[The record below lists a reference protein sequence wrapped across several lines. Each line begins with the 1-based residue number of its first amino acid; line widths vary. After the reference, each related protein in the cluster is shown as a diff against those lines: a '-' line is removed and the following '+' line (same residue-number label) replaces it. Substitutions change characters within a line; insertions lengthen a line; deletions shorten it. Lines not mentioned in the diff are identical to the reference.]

1 MSSKRQGPPGK
12 DIDIRV
18 ISNNNDMHKIKLI
31 TNEVKSLLAQY
42 DGISDIYDDLP
53 WGKEELVLKLRPL
66 GKSLGFTSLDIA
78 DQIRAAYR
86 GIIAKRF
93 SDGTEEIIIRV
104 RYDNEKL
111 KEGYLK
117 KMFLMSPK
125 GNFIPLNQIVEINYE
140 KGFSIIK
147 RENGKSEVSIT
158 AELDEKII
166 APSTILKALSDG
178 PLDDIISNKGFSWRL
193 AGRSE
198 EKKETLNDMKTGTMI
213 GLILIFIILSGVF
226 SSYIRPLIVMS
237 IIPFAALGSI
247 LGHWV
252 TGFNITILSLVALL
266 GLAGIVINDSIIM
279 VSTIDEKIRKG
290 INIINAVIDGAC
302 ERFRAV
308 ILTSLTT
315 ISGLIPLLFENS
327 TQAQFLKP
335 MAITIVFGLLA
346 TTLLVLLLVPALILV
361 QNDFFILYNKIRNK
375 LR

>member
-1 MSSKRQGPPGK
+1 
-12 DIDIRV
+12 
-18 ISNNNDMHKIKLI
+18 
-31 TNEVKSLLAQY
+31 
-42 DGISDIYDDLP
+42 
-53 WGKEELVLKLRPL
+53 
-66 GKSLGFTSLDIA
+66 LGFTVLDIA
-78 DQIRAAYR
+78 NQIRAAFR

-104 RYDNEKL
+104 RYDNKKL
-111 KEGYLK
+111 KEGDLK
-117 KMFLMSPK
+117 KMFIMSPK

-178 PLDDIISNKGFSWRL
+178 PLDEVVSNKGFSWRF

-198 EKKETLNDMKTGTMI
+198 EKNETLNDMKIGTMI
-213 GLILIFIILSGVF
+213 GLTLIFIILSGVF

-252 TGFNITILSLVALL
+252 TGFHITILSLVALL

-290 INIINAVIDGAC
+290 VDIINAVIDGAC

-361 QNDFFILYNKIRNK
+361 QNDFFILSNKIRNK